1 MAAGKSYIA
10 ITPGDRQS
18 GIPRCKSAP
27 EGSSQTYLKG
37 APVLLSG
44 GYVVQGSSI
53 PQTIYGFARVAG
65 GNGATD
71 GAKSANLYR
80 AEGGR
85 LFSGTLGTTLTDSH
99 RGAKAMLSLS
109 ASSWFLNISTAA
121 SASYNVVIEGWT
133 SNWALGD
140 TFPEVL
146 FSVLPTKIQ
155 GES

>member
-1 MAAGKSYIA
+1 MATGKTYVAISPADRNAGV
-10 ITPGDRQS
+10 
-18 GIPRCKSAP
+18 PRVKAAP

-37 APVLLSG
+37 TPVLLSG
-44 GYVVQGSSI
+44 GYIVAGASI

-65 GNGATD
+65 QNGASD
-71 GAKSANLYR
+71 GAKTASAYR
-80 AEGGR
+80 AEAGK

-140 TFPEVL
+140 TNPEVL
-146 FSVLPTKIQ
+146 FSVIPTKIQ